1 MKLFSTYTLGSIE
14 LKNRVVMAPL
24 TRSRAIGNVPNDLMA
39 EYYGQRADI
48 GLIITEGTAPSPN
61 ALGYPR
67 IPGVFSDAQI
77 DGWKKTTDA
86 VHAKGGKIF
95 LQMMHTGRIGHL
107 DNLPDGAEVVGPGSA
122 TAPGEMYTDQNGQQ
136 PHTQPREMNQADID
150 QAIEEYAQA
159 ARNAIAAGFDGVEI
173 HGANGYLID
182 QFLNPAINE
191 RTDEYGG
198 SIENRI
204 RFAVQV
210 SEAVVNAIGADKTGI
225 RISPYGAFNG
235 TGQFPETD
243 ATYAALA
250 AELDRLNLVYVH
262 IVNHSS
268 MGTPPV
274 PESLYEGIR
283 GAYNG
288 TIILSGGYDKDRA
301 ESDLQAGNGHLVAFG
316 RPALANPDLVHR
328 MESGIE
334 LNQPDFGTFYT
345 PGEKGYTD
353 YASA

>member
-1 MKLFSTYTLGSIE
+1 MKLFSSYTLGKIE

-39 EYYGQRADI
+39 EYYAQRASN

-67 IPGVFSDAQI
+67 IPGIFNDAQI
-77 DGWKKTTDA
+77 AGWKKITDA
-86 VHAKGGKIF
+86 VHSKGGKMF
-95 LQMMHTGRIGHL
+95 LQMMHTGRVGHI
-107 DNLPDGAEVVGPGSA
+107 DNLPEGAEVVGPSA
-122 TAPGEMYTDQNGQQ
+122 TVAPGEMYTDQNGQQ
-136 PHTQPREMNQADID
+136 PHTMPREMTQADID
-150 QAIEEYAQA
+150 QAIEEFAQA

-173 HGANGYLID
+173 HGANGYLVE
-182 QFLNPAINE
+182 QFINTATNE
-191 RTDEYGG
+191 RTDKYGG

-210 SEAVVNAIGADKTGI
+210 AKAVVKAVGADKTGI
-225 RISPYGAFNG
+225 RLSPYGAFNG
-235 TGQFPETD
+235 TGQYEEMD

-250 AELDRLNLVYVH
+250 TELNKLNLVYLH
-262 IVNHSS
+262 LVNHSS

-274 PESLYEGIR
+274 PESLYNAVR
-283 GAYNG
+283 GAYKG
-288 TIILSGGYDKDRA
+288 TIILSGGYDKARA

-328 MESGIE
+328 MKNDLE
-334 LNQPDFGTFYT
+334 LNEPDYDTFYT

-353 YASA
+353 YEVA